1 MIIPDCAKYIRI
13 PRSLEGKREE
23 FLVFHGGRV
32 QKVFTISPE
41 KEEGYYYYP
50 VYGLKE
56 SVSVH
61 CTNRSIMDSLEVII

>member
-23 FLVFHGGRV
+23 FLIFHGGRV

-50 VYGLKE
+50 VYSFKDT
-56 SVSVH
+56 VSIKCSDERVL
-61 CTNRSIMDSLEVII
+61 DSLAVII